1 MEAKMGAQEEQ
12 KEINPLVEIIEK
24 TLARTLV
31 IQKVFGKGKVC
42 LLKEMF

>member
-1 MEAKMGAQEEQ
+1 MGAQEEQ

-31 IQKVFGKGKVC
+31 IQKVFGKGTVC

>member
-1 MEAKMGAQEEQ
+1 MGAQEEQ
-12 KEINPLVEIIEK
+12 KEIDPLVEIIEK

-31 IQKVFGKGKVC
+31 IQKVFERGKVC

>member
-1 MEAKMGAQEEQ
+1 MGAQEEQ
-12 KEINPLVEIIEK
+12 KEINPLVEIIEI
-24 TLARTLV
+24 LARTLV